1 MPAGVVSVSALF
13 ELSAQAIFALSGT
26 LAVAGGFLL
35 KDVAEATVAGVS
47 ILVSRPFQVGDR
59 ISFGGYY
66 GEVRDIG
73 FGPYT
78 AALSSEDRTALR
90 DAFLAAAPDFREK
103 RREMRADV
111 TRLAASLRSE
121 PWDAAATEAI
131 LARQGADLASRL
143 DLGRRLFIE
152 RLSAMTPEARRA
164 LAERIEKAATRGFHD
179 GRGPGN

>member
-1 MPAGVVSVSALF
+1 MTETDGKNPNATGRWKTWALVAS
-13 ELSAQAIFALSGT
+13 LALN
-26 LAVAGGFLL
+26 LFVAAVVAGAVLRHP
-35 KDVAEATVAGVS
+35 
-47 ILVSRPFQVGDR
+47 RPPHD
-59 ISFGGYY
+59 